1 MQTPKFIAEEKVSA
15 SRKGTLIH
23 LCMQRL
29 DYRKEYTYSDLK
41 EIVAELEA
49 KKIIT
54 SLEAENININ
64 KVLNFTKS
72 KIYKELKTAKLVEKE
87 KPFYINVPSKEIYGG
102 KTENPVLVQGIID
115 LYYIN
120 KENELVL
127 LDYKT
132 DYVENRNE
140 NILKEKYKVQLEL
153 YKKAL
158 EEALNRKV
166 DRIYIYST
174 YLDKEI
180 EI

>member
-1 MQTPKFIAEEKVSA
+1 M
-15 SRKGTLIH
+15 
-23 LCMQRL
+23 M
-29 DYRKEYTYSDLK
+29 
-41 EIVAELEA
+41 
-49 KKIIT
+49 IT
-54 SLEAENININ
+54 
-64 KVLNFTKS
+64 F
-72 KIYKELKTAKLVEKE
+72 
-87 KPFYINVPSKEIYGG
+87 
-102 KTENPVLVQGIID
+102 
-115 LYYIN
+115 YIN

-132 DYVENRNE
+132 DYVENKNE

-180 EI
+180 EIYIK

>member
-1 MQTPKFIAEEKVSA
+1 M
-15 SRKGTLIH
+15 
-23 LCMQRL
+23 
-29 DYRKEYTYSDLK
+29 
-41 EIVAELEA
+41 
-49 KKIIT
+49 
-54 SLEAENININ
+54 
-64 KVLNFTKS
+64 
-72 KIYKELKTAKLVEKE
+72 
-87 KPFYINVPSKEIYGG
+87 
-102 KTENPVLVQGIID
+102 QGIID